1 MIINEDRI
9 NNNFLDIYSVAT
21 QVIKRFGHTLSQ
33 VVGALS
39 LFTLLPESTDTQ
51 FKTKSYF

>member
-9 NNNFLDIYSVAT
+9 NNNLLDIYSVTT